1 MLEDIIQGW
10 FKLAVNHREIV
21 NFSMAFREVLE
32 THSDELQEM
41 NLPFFFSFPEN
52 CCQGASVLL
61 GVLIHQFFRKC
72 SVRVIKGTTRIT
84 EPDGDYHHFWV
95 EVSGRVYDL
104 TLDQFVD
111 LLQDR
116 YSEIDRPIFGAIK
129 HPLAGHFYFKKRNSP
144 EAAMR
149 EFVTYAANL
158 DEVEKVYKF
167 CIEKLQN
174 KGWLVIKK

>member
-1 MLEDIIQGW
+1 MPGC
-10 FKLAVNHREIV
+10 VSIV
-21 NFSMAFREVLE
+21 GNVD
-32 THSDELQEM
+32 T
-41 NLPFFFSFPEN
+41 
-52 CCQGASVLL
+52 SV
-61 GVLIHQFFRKC
+61 FRKC
-72 SVRVIKGTTRIT
+72 SVRVIEGTTRIT
-84 EPDGDYHHFWV
+84 EPDGDYHHFRV

-144 EAAMR
+144 EAAMC

-167 CIEKLQN
+167 CIEKLQD